1 MNWQHL
7 FDAARLLAGA
17 PDAGG
22 ISPRPGRPRQAML
35 RRAISAA
42 YYAMFHALCQSN
54 ADTLVGDAATGNN
67 AELWARAYR
76 ALDHRPAKNRLA
88 SYTSE
93 GAPALSGFA
102 SLFGDLQSQRHDAD
116 YNPRR
121 MFLRSQ
127 VIAIIDQAEAET
139 QALYNMPIPQRR
151 ALAVHLLLASR
162 NRS

>member
-7 FDAARLLAGA
+7 FDAARMLAGVPGAGAA
-17 PDAGG
+17 P
-22 ISPRPGRPRQAML
+22 RLGRPRQAML
-35 RRAISAA
+35 RRAISTA

-67 AELWARAYR
+67 AGLWARTYR
-76 ALDHRPAKNRLA
+76 ALDHRPAKDRLA
-88 SYTSE
+88 SYTAA

-102 SLFGDLQSQRHDAD
+102 NRFDNLQGQRHDAD

-127 VIAIIDQAEAET
+127 VIGTIDRAETET
-139 QALYNMPIPQRR
+139 QAFYQLPASQRR
-151 ALAVHLLLASR
+151 TLAVHLLLSSSR
-162 NRS
+162 RG

>member
-1 MNWQHL
+1 MNWQHF
-7 FDAARLLAGA
+7 FDAARMLAGD
-17 PDAGG
+17 PGSG

-35 RRAISAA
+35 RRAISTA

-54 ADTLVGDAATGNN
+54 ADTLVGDAATGSN
-67 AELWARAYR
+67 AELWARTYR

-88 SYTSE
+88 SYTSG

-139 QALYNMPIPQRR
+139 QAFYNMPAPQRR
-151 ALAVHLLLASR
+151 TLAVHLLLASR
-162 NRS
+162 SRG